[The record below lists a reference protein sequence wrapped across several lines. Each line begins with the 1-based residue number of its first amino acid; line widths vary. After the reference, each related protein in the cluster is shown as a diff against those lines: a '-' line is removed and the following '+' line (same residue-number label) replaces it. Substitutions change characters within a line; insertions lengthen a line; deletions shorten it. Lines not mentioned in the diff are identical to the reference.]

1 MGIQAV
7 QHFLDRARLTV
18 KASMSQHIDR
28 AKPMARLCVDVEV
41 SNHGRR
47 PLSIEHIGII
57 IPNERKPEPNVRN
70 MRTDATLFDAHSA
83 GQFLRLGEEEKQIFR
98 YDFFPQKWARA
109 LYEQGKTARV
119 FVRLTT
125 GKEHFAKYYLIKPE
139 AFPPE
144 TKT

>member
-1 MGIQAV
+1 MCRCRSLKPRTPPA
-7 QHFLDRARLTV
+7 
-18 KASMSQHIDR
+18 IDR
-28 AKPMARLCVDVEV
+28 AHR
-41 SNHGRR
+41 
-47 PLSIEHIGII
+47 II

-139 AFPPE
+139 ALPPE